1 MSTYQKM
8 LIADDEPDIREL
20 LRLFFE
26 QQTFAV
32 TLAIDGLDAVAKAH
46 DVNPDIIL
54 MDIQM
59 PRATGIDAVQTLR
72 NEEQFKHIPI
82 IAVTAYARKYSNADL
97 AEVGFNSV
105 TYKPIDFTQLQTM
118 VQKLLQLQTT

>member
-26 QQTFAV
+26 QQKFAV

-46 DVNPDIIL
+46 DVNPDIML
-54 MDIQM
+54 LDIQM
-59 PRATGIDAVQTLR
+59 PRATGIDVVQMLR
-72 NEEQFKHIPI
+72 NEEQFKHTPI
-82 IAVTAYARKYSNADL
+82 IAITAFARKYSNADL
-97 AEVGFNSV
+97 AEVGFNRVAS
-105 TYKPIDFTQLQTM
+105 KPIDFTQLQM
-118 VQKLLQLQTT
+118 LVQKLLQLQIT

>member
-26 QQTFAV
+26 QQNFAI
-32 TLAIDGLDAVAKAH
+32 TLASDGLDAVAKAH
-46 DVNPDIIL
+46 DTNPDIIL

-59 PRATGIDAVQTLR
+59 PRATGIDAVRMLR
-72 NEEQFKHIPI
+72 NEEQFKHLPI

-97 AEVGFNSV
+97 AEAGFNRV
-105 TYKPIDFTQLQTM
+105 AYKPIDFAQLQMM
-118 VQKLLQLQTT
+118 VQTLLQFQTT

>member
-26 QQTFAV
+26 QQKFAV

-46 DVNPDIIL
+46 DINPDIVL
-54 MDIQM
+54 LDIQM
-59 PRATGIDAVQTLR
+59 PRATGIDAVRTLR
-72 NEEQFKHIPI
+72 NEEQFKHTPV
-82 IAVTAYARKYSNADL
+82 IAVTAYARKYANADL
-97 AEVGFNSV
+97 VEAGFNRV
-105 TYKPIDFTQLQTM
+105 AYKPIDFAQLQMM
-118 VQKLLQLQTT
+118 VQKLLQLQMT